1 MHDSK
6 SSLLVMTSFW
16 RVKFTQLDGFARDR
30 SRNIRCETL
39 RFACRATFECCC
51 FTCSRGEARQWVPT
65 RAMNILSFST
75 HKLLFM
81 EVGVAER
88 MRTPPAHFTRGVQ
101 TPLSSPCCELFSHLQ
116 SPVFYKSI
124 ILLVLFDTVALLS
137 MNRRNQISQVLCRC
151 EYSKSH
157 LGYFPHREGPLP
169 HQNPGGVHSSGRI
182 CHCCFCWVLEV
193 TEGGRMDICC
203 AEAIHCDLAWHA
215 TCNVTFLIKSH
226 VCLRK
231 SS

>member
-51 FTCSRGEARQWVPT
+51 FTCSRGEARQRVPT
-65 RAMNILSFST
+65 RAMNILSFTT

-88 MRTPPAHFTRGVQ
+88 MRTPPAHFSHGACK
-101 TPLSSPCCELFSHLQ
+101 PFIFS
-116 SPVFYKSI
+116 
-124 ILLVLFDTVALLS
+124 LL
-137 MNRRNQISQVLCRC
+137 
-151 EYSKSH
+151 
-157 LGYFPHREGPLP
+157 
-169 HQNPGGVHSSGRI
+169 
-182 CHCCFCWVLEV
+182 
-193 TEGGRMDICC
+193 
-203 AEAIHCDLAWHA
+203 
-215 TCNVTFLIKSH
+215 
-226 VCLRK
+226 
-231 SS
+231 

>member
-1 MHDSK
+1 MFSFHLRVVQTIIPESSIQPSIKCLWACPQPAKGRKTTAFPGQSNLFFSSFWLLSVLKVYHGHCTLYIMHDST

-30 SRNIRCETL
+30 SGNIRCETL

-65 RAMNILSFST
+65 RAMNILSFTT

-101 TPLSSPCCELFSHLQ
+101 TLYLLLAVNYFLTYNPL
-116 SPVFYKSI
+116 
-124 ILLVLFDTVALLS
+124 
-137 MNRRNQISQVLCRC
+137 
-151 EYSKSH
+151 
-157 LGYFPHREGPLP
+157 YFTR
-169 HQNPGGVHSSGRI
+169 
-182 CHCCFCWVLEV
+182 
-193 TEGGRMDICC
+193 
-203 AEAIHCDLAWHA
+203 A
-215 TCNVTFLIKSH
+215 
-226 VCLRK
+226 
-231 SS
+231 